1 MIKKY
6 LGKITH
12 ISFGLGGYDDV
23 QFGLS
28 VTLEGQGVGTNI
40 FIGAWDYNY
49 MDKPGEYTQW
59 KEEDRTNT
67 MINMLRKISDLLKAA
82 KVMSVDQL
90 KDKPI
95 EMTFEDNTLKDWRI
109 LTEVL

>member
-49 MDKPGEYTQW
+49 MDTPGEYTQW